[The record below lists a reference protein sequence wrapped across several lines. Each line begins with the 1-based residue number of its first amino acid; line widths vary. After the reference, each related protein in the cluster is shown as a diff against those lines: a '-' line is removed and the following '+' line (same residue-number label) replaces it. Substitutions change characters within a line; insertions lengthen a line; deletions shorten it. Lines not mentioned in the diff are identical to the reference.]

1 LKIAIGYR
9 IKDSSWGGGNQ
20 FVSYLV
26 KAALD
31 RSYKVTF
38 NLSEKDIDVILI
50 IDPRSYN
57 NDIPFGTL
65 EILRYLLF
73 VNKNAIV
80 VHRINECD
88 ERKKTNHMNAL
99 LRLTNYFADYTVF
112 ISNWLRTLSI
122 YDKNKDSSVILNG
135 ADTSIFR
142 NHNNRIWDGVE
153 PLKIVTHHWSSNYMK
168 GFDVYKKL
176 DNLLSNKSWKDKLKF
191 TYIGNLPEGFSFKN
205 SQQIN
210 PISGISLGRE
220 LSKHH
225 IYISGSINEPAGM
238 HHIEGILC
246 GLPIIFRKSGALPE
260 YCTNYGVSFENNNFQ
275 PALEI
280 MIQNYS
286 KYKEK
291 ILDYEN
297 NSVKMTNQYLDLFLS
312 LIQRKNEIVKK
323 RNLLRSPLLLILNF
337 VFAFMKIKTFASL
350 FRKSFLKKLNEYY

>member
-1 LKIAIGYR
+1 MKIAIGYK

-20 FVSYLV
+20 FVTYLV

-31 RSYKVTF
+31 RGYIVTF
-38 NLSEKDIDVILI
+38 NLIEKDIDIILI

-65 EILRYLLF
+65 DILRYLFF
-73 VNKNAIV
+73 VNKKAIV

-88 ERKKTNHMNAL
+88 ERKKTKHMNAL
-99 LRLTNYFADYTVF
+99 LRLTNYFADFTVF

-122 YDKNKDSSVILNG
+122 YDKKKDFKVILNG
-135 ADTSIFR
+135 ADKSIFR
-142 NHNNRIWDGVE
+142 NHNNTFWDGSE

-176 DNLLSNKSWKDKLKF
+176 DNLLSHKSWKDKLKF
-191 TYIGNLPEGFSFKN
+191 TYIGNLPKGFSFRN

-225 IYISGSINEPAGM
+225 LYISGSINEPAGM

-246 GLPIIFRKSGALPE
+246 GLPIIFRESGALPE
-260 YCTNYGVSFENNNFQ
+260 YCKKFGVPFENDNFL

-286 KYKEK
+286 KYKK
-291 ILDYEN
+291 SILSYKN
-297 NSVKMTNQYLDLFLS
+297 NSVKMTDQYLDLFLS
-312 LIQRKNEIVKK
+312 LIQRRNEIVKK
-323 RNLLRSPLLLILNF
+323 RNLFRSPLFLIFNF
-337 VFAFMKIKTFASL
+337 VFAFMKLRSL
-350 FRKSFLKKLNEYY
+350 ARLSQKLFLKNIK

>member
-1 LKIAIGYR
+1 MKIAIGYK

-38 NLSEKDIDVILI
+38 NLSENDIDVILI
-50 IDPRSYN
+50 VDPRSYN

-73 VNKNAIV
+73 VNKDAIV

-88 ERKKTNHMNAL
+88 ERKKTMHMNAL

-122 YDKNKDSSVILNG
+122 YDKNKDYKVILNG
-135 ADTSIFR
+135 ADASTFR
-142 NHNNRIWDGVE
+142 NYNNIIWDGAE

-168 GFDVYKKL
+168 GFDVYEKL

-191 TYIGNLPEGFSFKN
+191 TYIGNLPNGFYFKN
-205 SQQIN
+205 SKQIN
-210 PISGISLGRE
+210 PISGKSLGYE

-225 IYISGSINEPAGM
+225 LYISGSINEPAGM

-260 YCTNYGVSFENNNFQ
+260 YCNKYGVSFENNNFL

-280 MIQNYS
+280 MIENYS
-286 KYKEK
+286 KYKK
-291 ILDYEN
+291 NILNYQN
-297 NSVKMTNQYLDLFLS
+297 NSVKMTDQYLDLFLS
-312 LIQRKNEIVKK
+312 LIQRRNEIVQK
-323 RNLLRSPLLLILNF
+323 RNLFRSPLFLILNF
-337 VFAFMKIKTFASL
+337 VFAFMQLRNLAKTFLRIILKKIK
-350 FRKSFLKKLNEYY
+350 